1 MRVRL
6 RRLNRN
12 APLIP
17 CNAMMFDGQGPKELV
32 RVSLIRGEEEDVQRT
47 VEWLES
53 TADSVRLGEI
63 VADYEAEHVRP

>member
-1 MRVRL
+1 
-6 RRLNRN
+6 
-12 APLIP
+12 
-17 CNAMMFDGQGPKELV
+17 MMFDGQGPKELV